1 MSKTMALS
9 LIGGLIGSS
18 FAPHTAAAQTAP
30 QFFAAP
36 APAPLVA
43 AVNSTPLAGPVV
55 ATVISSSKDWRLLDL
70 GSACVAT
77 TAVQLDGINHHL
89 EVKVLK
95 VPTSPLEIS
104 IRAEAAATSSIGF
117 KAALDRAKSQVY
129 TFAKIT
135 SHAGEELFWNI
146 PRGSEA
152 LVSFLKR
159 EMKFEAQ
166 ATDQAGLPGKVATF
180 SLRGSSATIT
190 DLGKKCAAGLSVP
203 TAADTAFEKAFLP
216 QAVASVD
223 LARVTPA
230 RADALKSQLE
240 IARAAF
246 LDSAVTQTEI
256 ERLNARFLRE
266 INELAGLRRNLD
278 RLTQQE
284 VKRLESERANAQVA
298 IQTAAQEIQTL
309 RPQIATIESQ
319 LVTANAEYEAAYNRI
334 AQHLPEYNRLVSAV
348 RTQESR
354 ESDAQDRLAQS
365 ESRLRSA
372 QTDLQNLENESRN
385 LRHTYSSAQSEEQVA
400 RNEYQRDAQALR
412 GFDRNRE
419 LRDRLSRDG
428 RIDSLEREVQQF
440 DARIRAQ
447 QQALA
452 QQEAVRNRLN
462 QELLSCRQQA
472 GRDCSGEQQRLTD
485 AQRRFQ
491 EIRQGIQQL
500 ESNRDAKVRE
510 IADTRRRIE
519 AEVDRLQNE
528 LERREAASRQ
538 RLNNAQMRLREI
550 ESRLQ
555 SIERVEIP
563 ARQNDVRRLEA
574 DRSAASQDLADA
586 QRRLRQ
592 ARQDL
597 SSFRQSTGFDAL
609 QVEVDRK
616 LARVNSLK
624 NDLAKVDREIRRRE
638 KIISDS
644 QKALAQ
650 IANDMEA
657 VLEQI
662 KLKEARSVEVQQALQ
677 PYEQEKAV
685 LDAKKAASDQTFT
698 KAQVDFV
705 SNL

>member
-1 MSKTMALS
+1 MALS

-30 QFFAAP
+30 QFFTAP

-70 GSACVAT
+70 GSECVAT

-135 SHAGEELFWNI
+135 SHTGEELFWNI

-334 AQHLPEYNRLVSAV
+334 APHLPEYNRLVSAV

-354 ESDAQDRLAQS
+354 ESDAQNRLAQS

-372 QTDLQNLENESRN
+372 QNDLQNLENESRN

-519 AEVDRLQNE
+519 AEVDRLQND

-609 QVEVDRK
+609 QAEVDRK

-685 LDAKKAASDQTFT
+685 LDAKKAASDQTFA

>member
-18 FAPHTAAAQTAP
+18 FAPHTAAAQAP
-30 QFFAAP
+30 QFFTAP

-70 GSACVAT
+70 GSSCVAT

-89 EVKVLK
+89 ELRVLK
-95 VPTSPLEIS
+95 APTSPLEIS
-104 IRAEAAATSSIGF
+104 IRAEAAATSAIGF

-135 SHAGEELFWNI
+135 SNSGEEIFWNI

-166 ATDQAGLPGKVATF
+166 ATDQAGLPGKTATF

-216 QAVASVD
+216 QAVSSVD

-230 RADALKSQLE
+230 RADALKTQLE
-240 IARAAF
+240 IAREAF

-284 VKRLESERANAQVA
+284 VKRLETERANAQVA
-298 IQTAAQEIQTL
+298 IQTASQEIQTL
-309 RPQIATIESQ
+309 KPQIATIESQ

-334 AQHLPEYNRLVSAV
+334 APHLPEYNRLVSSV

-354 ESDAQDRLAQS
+354 ESDAQDRLSTA

-372 QTDLQNLENESRN
+372 QSDLQNLETESRS
-385 LRHTYSSAQSEEQVA
+385 LRHTYSAAQSEEQVA

-412 GFDRNRE
+412 SFDRNRE

-447 QQALA
+447 QQALT

-462 QELLSCRQQA
+462 QELLNCRQQA

-519 AEVDRLQNE
+519 AEVDRLQND

-538 RLNNAQMRLREI
+538 RLNSAQMRLREI

-563 ARQNDVRRLEA
+563 ARQNDVRRLDS
-574 DRSAASQDLADA
+574 DRSAASQDLSDA

-609 QVEVDRK
+609 QAEVDRK
-616 LARVNSLK
+616 LARVNGLK

-638 KIISDS
+638 KTISDS

-650 IANDMEA
+650 IAKDMEA

-677 PYEQEKAV
+677 PYEQEKSV
-685 LDAKKAASDQTFT
+685 LDAKKAVSDQAFA
-698 KAQVDFV
+698 KAQVEFV

>member
-1 MSKTMALS
+1 MALS

-18 FAPHTAAAQTAP
+18 FAPYATAAGTAP
-30 QFFAAP
+30 QFFTAP

-70 GSACVAT
+70 GSSCVAT
-77 TAVQLDGINHHL
+77 TAVQIDGINHHL

-95 VPTSPLEIS
+95 APTSPLELS
-104 IRAEAAATSSIGF
+104 IRAEAAATPAIGF
-117 KAALDRAKSQVY
+117 KAALDRAKKQVY
-129 TFAKIT
+129 AFAKIT
-135 SHAGEELFWNI
+135 SNSGEEIFWNI

-152 LVSFLKR
+152 LISYLKR

-203 TAADTAFEKAFLP
+203 TAADMAFEKAFLP

-230 RADALKSQLE
+230 RADALKQQLE
-240 IARAAF
+240 VARAAF

-284 VKRLESERANAQVA
+284 VKRLETERANAQVA
-298 IQTAAQEIQTL
+298 IQTASQEIQTL
-309 RPQIATIESQ
+309 KPQVATIESQ
-319 LVTANAEYEAAYNRI
+319 LVTANAEYETAYNR
-334 AQHLPEYNRLVSAV
+334 AAPHLPEYNRLVSAV

-354 ESDAQDRLAQS
+354 ESDAQDRLSQA

-372 QTDLQNLENESRN
+372 QNDLQNLENEGRN

-400 RNEYQRDAQALR
+400 RNEYQRDGQALR
-412 GFDRNRE
+412 NFDRNRE

-452 QQEAVRNRLN
+452 QQEAERNRLN
-462 QELLSCRQQA
+462 QELLNCRQA

-519 AEVDRLQNE
+519 SEVDRVQRD
-528 LERREAASRQ
+528 LESREASSRQ

-563 ARQNDVRRLEA
+563 ARQNDVRRLES
-574 DRSAASQDLADA
+574 DRSTASQDLADA
-586 QRRLRQ
+586 SRRLRQ
-592 ARQDL
+592 ARQAL
-597 SSFRQSTGFDAL
+597 ANFRQSTGFDAL
-609 QVEVDRK
+609 QAEVDRK

-624 NDLAKVDREIRRRE
+624 NDLAKVDREIKRRE
-638 KIISDS
+638 KIITDS

-650 IANDMEA
+650 IAKDMEA

-662 KLKEARSVEVQQALQ
+662 KLKEARSVEVQQALK

-685 LDAKKAASDQTFT
+685 LDAKKAVSDQAFA

-705 SNL
+705 ANL

>member
-1 MSKTMALS
+1 MALS

-30 QFFAAP
+30 QFFTAP

-334 AQHLPEYNRLVSAV
+334 APHLPEYNRLVSAV

-372 QTDLQNLENESRN
+372 QNDLQNLENESRN

-500 ESNRDAKVRE
+500 ESNRDAKFRE

-519 AEVDRLQNE
+519 AEVDRLQND

-609 QVEVDRK
+609 QAEVDRK

-644 QKALAQ
+644 QKELAQ

-662 KLKEARSVEVQQALQ
+662 KLKEARSVEVLQALQ
-677 PYEQEKAV
+677 PYEQEKTV

>member
-30 QFFAAP
+30 QFFTAP

-334 AQHLPEYNRLVSAV
+334 APHLPEYNRLVSAV

-372 QTDLQNLENESRN
+372 QNDLQNLENESRN

-500 ESNRDAKVRE
+500 ESNRDAKFRE

-519 AEVDRLQNE
+519 AEVDRLQND

-609 QVEVDRK
+609 QAEVDRK

-644 QKALAQ
+644 QKELAQ

-662 KLKEARSVEVQQALQ
+662 KLKEARSVEVLQALQ
-677 PYEQEKAV
+677 PYEQEKTV

>member
-1 MSKTMALS
+1 M
-9 LIGGLIGSS
+9 
-18 FAPHTAAAQTAP
+18 
-30 QFFAAP
+30 
-36 APAPLVA
+36 
-43 AVNSTPLAGPVV
+43 
-55 ATVISSSKDWRLLDL
+55 
-70 GSACVAT
+70 
-77 TAVQLDGINHHL
+77 
-89 EVKVLK
+89 
-95 VPTSPLEIS
+95 
-104 IRAEAAATSSIGF
+104 
-117 KAALDRAKSQVY
+117 
-129 TFAKIT
+129 
-135 SHAGEELFWNI
+135 
-146 PRGSEA
+146 
-152 LVSFLKR
+152 
-159 EMKFEAQ
+159 
-166 ATDQAGLPGKVATF
+166 
-180 SLRGSSATIT
+180 
-190 DLGKKCAAGLSVP
+190 
-203 TAADTAFEKAFLP
+203 
-216 QAVASVD
+216 
-223 LARVTPA
+223 
-230 RADALKSQLE
+230 
-240 IARAAF
+240 
-246 LDSAVTQTEI
+246 
-256 ERLNARFLRE
+256 
-266 INELAGLRRNLD
+266 
-278 RLTQQE
+278 
-284 VKRLESERANAQVA
+284 
-298 IQTAAQEIQTL
+298 
-309 RPQIATIESQ
+309 
-319 LVTANAEYEAAYNRI
+319 
-334 AQHLPEYNRLVSAV
+334 
-348 RTQESR
+348 
-354 ESDAQDRLAQS
+354 
-365 ESRLRSA
+365 
-372 QTDLQNLENESRN
+372 
-385 LRHTYSSAQSEEQVA
+385 
-400 RNEYQRDAQALR
+400 
-412 GFDRNRE
+412 
-419 LRDRLSRDG
+419 
-428 RIDSLEREVQQF
+428 
-440 DARIRAQ
+440 
-447 QQALA
+447 
-452 QQEAVRNRLN
+452 
-462 QELLSCRQQA
+462 
-472 GRDCSGEQQRLTD
+472 TD

-685 LDAKKAASDQTFT
+685 LDAKKAASDQTFA

>member
-30 QFFAAP
+30 QFFTAP

-70 GSACVAT
+70 GSECVAT

-135 SHAGEELFWNI
+135 SHTGEELFWNI

-152 LVSFLKR
+152 LVSFLKH

-266 INELAGLRRNLD
+266 INALAGLRRNLD

-334 AQHLPEYNRLVSAV
+334 APHLPEYNRLVSAV

-372 QTDLQNLENESRN
+372 QNDLQNLENESRN

-519 AEVDRLQNE
+519 AEVDRLQND

-609 QVEVDRK
+609 QAEVDRK

-644 QKALAQ
+644 QKELAQ
-650 IANDMEA
+650 VAKDMEA

-677 PYEQEKAV
+677 PYEQEKTV
-685 LDAKKAASDQTFT
+685 LDAKKAASDQTFA

>member
-1 MSKTMALS
+1 MALS

-30 QFFAAP
+30 QFFTAP

-70 GSACVAT
+70 GSECVAT

-135 SHAGEELFWNI
+135 SHTGEELFWNI

-334 AQHLPEYNRLVSAV
+334 APHLPEYNRLVSAV

-372 QTDLQNLENESRN
+372 QNDLQNLENESRN

-519 AEVDRLQNE
+519 AEVDRLQND

-609 QVEVDRK
+609 QAEVDRK

-644 QKALAQ
+644 QKELAQ
-650 IANDMEA
+650 VAKDMEA

-677 PYEQEKAV
+677 PYEQEKTV
-685 LDAKKAASDQTFT
+685 LDAKKAASDQTFA